1 MFSSNYHPSE
11 VNGIRPLRSAA
22 FTLKFLCSRT
32 WQFFAMFCIVCVI
45 LTSALSFAQAPLLP
59 QTITGFAPPAMVIFG
74 AAPLTLTAT
83 GGASGEPVVFAT
95 SSAPTVCT
103 IATNV
108 VTFEGIGACSVTAN
122 QSASGA
128 YAAAAQVV
136 AVIVIGPATP
146 TLKIDKYPA
155 SVSVGEGSDY
165 FFFASS
171 NSAGF
176 IEYSAAVGSAC
187 RLVPWQPISA
197 SQCRFPAVCPFGS
210 NQIQGIGAGI
220 CTIVAT
226 QSAQGNYAAAS
237 VTQSVPITKA
247 VGQVR
252 FDKILPFESA
262 VVGIGRFNLS
272 SPYYTNRL
280 GANPQLTGFTT
291 YSTTSLPS
299 ICTVADSIVTVVG
312 AGKCVVIAKF
322 AGDANYEA
330 AEGRATLTIY
340 DKVNPFS
347 FIPVANVPLDT
358 QITSN
363 TVTITGITVETP
375 IRIYTLYGGQ
385 LASAGGVIESL
396 RATYSIGCTDVFV
409 STPSMIQNGQTVCV
423 RLTPTASNFGYSYWA
438 ILVIGVTETAFQVTP
453 QDPTPQNRYRIFV
466 PSTGGHLFTTDKR
479 EYEFLIK
486 QTETYID
493 EGIDH
498 KIWKLFLARD
508 GIFANPYYRLYIKP
522 VRQHFWTSDQVEY
535 NTLRVQTDLFIDEG
549 IDGYIFLTA
558 GVANSIPLYRMVLN
572 NTAIHHWTTD
582 KNEFDF
588 LVRTGSWTPEG
599 RPGNPSGVTGYVM
612 PK

>member
-1 MFSSNYHPSE
+1 VRQQF
-11 VNGIRPLRSAA
+11 VALRSISSLSWA
-22 FTLKFLCSRT
+22 
-32 WQFFAMFCIVCVI
+32 
-45 LTSALSFAQAPLLP
+45 LTCN
-59 QTITGFAPPAMVIFG
+59 V
-74 AAPLTLTAT
+74 
-83 GGASGEPVVFAT
+83 
-95 SSAPTVCT
+95 TV
-103 IATNV
+103 
-108 VTFEGIGACSVTAN
+108 N
-122 QSASGA
+122 QSGSGA
-128 YAAAAQVV
+128 YAAATQV
-136 AVIVIGPATP
+136 AVAIVIGPAAP

-176 IEYSAAVGSAC
+176 IEYSAAVGSSC
-187 RLVPWQPISA
+187 RLVGWQPISA
-197 SQCRFPAVCPFGS
+197 SQCSRPGTCLALGS
-210 NQIQGIGAGI
+210 YQIQGTGAGI

-226 QSAQGNYAAAS
+226 QRAQGNYTSAS
-237 VTQSVPITKA
+237 ATQSVPITKA
-247 VGQVR
+247 AGQVR
-252 FDKILPFESA
+252 FDKILPFESTS
-262 VVGIGRFNLS
+262 VNTLRNGRFNLLP
-272 SPYYTNRL
+272 PYTTNLLR
-280 GANPQLTGFTT
+280 ANPQLTGFTT

-299 ICTVADSIVTVVG
+299 ICIIADTTVTVVG

-330 AEGRATLTIY
+330 AEGSATLTIF
-340 DKVNPFS
+340 DKLNPFS
-347 FIPVANVPLDT
+347 FIPVANAPLNT
-358 QITSN
+358 QIISN
-363 TVTITGITVETP
+363 TVTITGVTVETP

-385 LASAGGVIESL
+385 FASAGGVIESL
-396 RATYSIGCTDVFV
+396 RATYSIGCTDVFI

-438 ILVIGVTETAFQVTP
+438 ILVIGATEAAFQVTP

-479 EYEFLIK
+479 EYDFLIK
-486 QTETYID
+486 QAETYID

-498 KIWKLFLARD
+498 KIWKLFVVQN
-508 GIFANPYYRLYIKP
+508 GIIANPYYRLYIKP
-522 VRQHFWTSDQVEY
+522 ARQHFWTSDLVEY
-535 NTLRVQTDLFIDEG
+535 NSLRGQTDLFIDEG

-558 GVANSIPLYRMVLN
+558 GVTNSVPLYRLVLN

-588 LVRTGSWTPEG
+588 LVRSGSWTPEG